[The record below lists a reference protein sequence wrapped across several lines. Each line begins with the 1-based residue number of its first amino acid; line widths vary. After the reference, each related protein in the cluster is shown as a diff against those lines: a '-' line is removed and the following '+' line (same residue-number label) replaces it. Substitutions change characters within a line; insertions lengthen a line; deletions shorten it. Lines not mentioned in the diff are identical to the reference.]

1 MAKKIVTV
9 ETKSIL
15 FSFGDAGDV
24 TFELDK
30 VSPEMLVQL
39 ALHGGSQKGGDSYA
53 SAKSACEGT
62 DIDPNVWAREQ
73 CQATID
79 QIYAGDWSVRRAGGG
94 TSVTDL
100 ARALAEVMP
109 DVSEADAAERLA
121 DATKED
127 KAALRKHP
135 AVKAVLERLR
145 AERATAKA
153 EAAEA
158 AAGDTDG
165 ETISALLDF

>member
-1 MAKKIVTV
+1 MAKKTVSV
-9 ETKSIL
+9 ETKTVE
-15 FSFGDAGDV
+15 FAFGDAGEV

-30 VSPEMLVQL
+30 VSPEMLIQL
-39 ALHGGSQKGGDSYA
+39 ALHGASQKGGDSYA

-73 CQATID
+73 VQGVIE
-79 QIYAGDWSVRRAGGG
+79 QIYANDWTVRRAGGG
-94 TSVTDL
+94 TAVTDL

-109 DVSEADAAERLA
+109 DVSEADAAERLS

-145 AERATAKA
+145 AERAAAKA

-158 AAGDTDG
+158 AAADGDA
-165 ETISALLDF
+165 IPALDELF